1 MEKKKR
7 DLYDWMMNLDR
18 RWIYLVIGVV
28 VTVTAVVP
36 FGVPVYITPEVRS
49 VYDFVESLEPGD
61 VLMIGV
67 DYAPEAMAELHP
79 MNYAITRQCF
89 TRGVKLLLC
98 CLHQNG
104 PGMVEQVI
112 SQVSQE
118 FDKVNGV
125 DYVYLGYKPYPGIT
139 ILAMGQNFRIPFPE
153 DYYGTPLDSLPM
165 MRDIINFDDV
175 KAILN
180 ISAGS
185 GTEYWINYANGRY
198 NAKLAIGVTGVMTS
212 DYYPFLQSGQIFGL
226 IGGMKGAAEYE
237 DLAEKGGYIS
247 REKDQL
253 AAFKTMPIQTTT
265 HIVIILFIV
274 LGNIGYFMS
283 KKKK

>member
-1 MEKKKR
+1 MN
-7 DLYDWMMNLDR
+7 LYERMMSLDR
-18 RWIYLVIGVV
+18 RWVYLVIGVV
-28 VTVTAVVP
+28 VVVTAIWTFRVP
-36 FGVPVYITPEVRS
+36 LYVTPEVKS
-49 VYDFVESLEPGD
+49 VYDFVESLTPGE

-67 DYAPEAMAELHP
+67 DYAPEVMAELHP
-79 MNYAITRQCF
+79 MSYVITRQCF
-89 TRGVKLLLC
+89 SKDIKLLLC

-112 SQVSQE
+112 AQVAE
-118 FDKVNGV
+118 EYGKVNGV

-165 MRDIINFDDV
+165 MRTMTNFDNV
-175 KAILN
+175 KAIIN
-180 ISAGS
+180 ISGGS

-198 NAKLAIGVTGVMTS
+198 NAKLAIGVTGVMTA

-226 IGGMKGAAEYE
+226 IGGMKGASEYE
-237 DLAEKGGYIS
+237 YLAEKGGYIS
-247 REKDQL
+247 KEKDQL
-253 AAFKTMPIQTTT
+253 WASKSMPIQTTT

-274 LGNIGYFMS
+274 IGNIGYFMTKG
-283 KKKK
+283 KK

>member
-1 MEKKKR
+1 MTFYER
-7 DLYDWMMNLDR
+7 MMNLDR
-18 RWIYLVIGVV
+18 RWVYLVIGLVVV
-28 VTVTAVVP
+28 VTAIVSFAVPLYV
-36 FGVPVYITPEVRS
+36 TPEVRS
-49 VYDFVESLEPGD
+49 VYDFVDRLVPGE

-67 DYAPEAMAELHP
+67 DYAPEVMAELHP
-79 MNYAITRQCF
+79 MSYVITRQCF
-89 TRGVKLLLC
+89 SKDVKLLLC

-112 SQVSQE
+112 AQVAE
-118 FDKVNGV
+118 EYGKVNGV

-153 DYYGTPLDSLPM
+153 DYYGTLLDSLPM
-165 MRDIINFDDV
+165 MRNMTNFDNV
-175 KAILN
+175 KAIIN
-180 ISAGS
+180 ISGGS

-198 NAKLAIGVTGVMTS
+198 NAKLAIGVTGVMTA

-237 DLAEKGGYIS
+237 YLAEKGGYIS

-253 AAFKTMPIQTTT
+253 WASKSMPIQTTT

-274 LGNIGYFMS
+274 IGNVGYFMS
-283 KKKK
+283 KRKK

>member
-1 MEKKKR
+1 MTFYEK
-7 DLYDWMMNLDR
+7 MMSLDR
-18 RWIYLVIGVV
+18 RWVYLVIGVV
-28 VTVTAVVP
+28 VVVTAIWPFAVP
-36 FGVPVYITPEVRS
+36 LYVTPETRS
-49 VYDFVESLEPGD
+49 VYDFVESLVPEE

-67 DYAPEAMAELHP
+67 DYDPASLAELHP
-79 MNYAITRQCF
+79 MSYTITRQCF
-89 TRGVKLLLC
+89 AKDIKLLLV

-104 PGMVEQVI
+104 PGMVEQVVA
-112 SQVSQE
+112 QVAE
-118 FDKVNGV
+118 EYDKVNGV

-165 MRDIINFDDV
+165 MRNITNFDNV

-198 NAKLAIGVTGVMTS
+198 NAQLAIGVTGVMTS

-237 DLAEKGGYIS
+237 YLAEKGGYIS
-247 REKDQL
+247 REKGEL
-253 AAFKTMPIQTTT
+253 WASKSMPIQTTT
-265 HIVIILFIV
+265 HVVIILFIII
-274 LGNIGYFMS
+274 GNVGYFMS
-283 KKKK
+283 KRKK

>member
-1 MEKKKR
+1 MT
-7 DLYDWMMNLDR
+7 LYDRIMNLDR
-18 RWIYLVIGVV
+18 RWVYLAVGLV
-28 VTVTAVVP
+28 VTITAIWSFPVP
-36 FGVPVYITPEVRS
+36 LYVTPEVRS
-49 VYDFVESLEPGD
+49 VYDFVESLTPGEI
-61 VLMIGV
+61 LMIGV
-67 DYAPEAMAELHP
+67 DYDPAALAELHP
-79 MNYAITRQCF
+79 MSYAITRQCF
-89 TRGVKLLLC
+89 AKDVKMVFC

-112 SQVSQE
+112 AQVAE
-118 FDKVNGV
+118 EYDKVNGV

-139 ILAMGQNFRIPFPE
+139 ILALGQNFRIPFPE

-165 MRDIINFDDV
+165 MRRITNFDNV
-175 KAILN
+175 RAILN

-198 NAKLAIGVTGVMTS
+198 NAKLAIGVTGVMTA

-237 DLAEKGGYIS
+237 YLAEKGGYIS
-247 REKDQL
+247 RAKDQL
-253 AAFKTMPIQTTT
+253 TASKSMPIQTTT

-274 LGNIGYFMS
+274 LGNVGYFLS
-283 KKKK
+283 KLRK

>member
-1 MEKKKR
+1 MTFYER
-7 DLYDWMMNLDR
+7 MMNLDR
-18 RWIYLVIGVV
+18 RWVYLVIGLVVV
-28 VTVTAVVP
+28 VTAIFSFAVPLYV
-36 FGVPVYITPEVRS
+36 TPEVRS
-49 VYDFVESLEPGD
+49 VYDFVDNLVPGEI
-61 VLMIGV
+61 LMIGV
-67 DYAPEAMAELHP
+67 DYDPSALAELHP
-79 MNYAITRQCF
+79 MTYAITRQCF
-89 TRGVKLLLC
+89 SKDVKLLLC

-104 PGMVEQVI
+104 PGMVEQAVA
-112 SQVSQE
+112 QVAE
-118 FDKVNGV
+118 EYGKVNGV

-165 MRDIINFDDV
+165 ARTLTNFDNV
-175 KAILN
+175 KAIIN

-237 DLAEKGGYIS
+237 YLAEKGGYIS

-253 AAFKTMPIQTTT
+253 WASKSMPIQTTT

-274 LGNIGYFMS
+274 IGNVGYFMS
-283 KKKK
+283 KRKK

>member
-1 MEKKKR
+1 MNFYER
-7 DLYDWMMNLDR
+7 MMSLDR
-18 RWIYLVIGVV
+18 RWVYLVIGVV
-28 VTVTAVVP
+28 VVVTAIWSFAVP
-36 FGVPVYITPEVRS
+36 LYVTPEARS
-49 VYDFVESLEPGD
+49 VYDFVDGLVPGE

-67 DYAPEAMAELHP
+67 DYAPEVMAELHP
-79 MNYAITRQCF
+79 MAYAITRQCF
-89 TRGVKLLLC
+89 ARDAKLLLC

-112 SQVSQE
+112 AQVAE
-118 FDKVNGV
+118 EYGKVNGV

-165 MRDIINFDDV
+165 MRNMTNFDNV
-175 KAILN
+175 KAIIN
-180 ISAGS
+180 ISGGS

-198 NAKLAIGVTGVMTS
+198 NAKLAIGVTGVMTA

-237 DLAEKGGYIS
+237 YLAEKGGYIS
-247 REKDQL
+247 REKGQL
-253 AAFKTMPIQTTT
+253 WASKSMPIQTTT
-265 HIVIILFIV
+265 HIVIILFIII
-274 LGNIGYFMS
+274 GNVGYFMS
-283 KKKK
+283 KRKT

>member
-18 RWIYLVIGVV
+18 RWVYLVIGVV
-28 VTVTAVVP
+28 VIATAIAPFRVP
-36 FGVPVYITPEVRS
+36 LYITPEVKI

-89 TRGVKLLLC
+89 QRGVRLLLC

-165 MRDIINFDDV
+165 MRDLINFDDV

-198 NAKLAIGVTGVMTS
+198 NAKLAIGVTGVMAS

-237 DLAEKGGYIS
+237 HLAEKGGYIS

>member
-1 MEKKKR
+1 MTFYER
-7 DLYDWMMNLDR
+7 MMNLDR
-18 RWIYLVIGVV
+18 RWVYLVIGVV
-28 VTVTAVVP
+28 VVVTAIWSFAVP
-36 FGVPVYITPEVRS
+36 LYVTPEARS
-49 VYDFVESLEPGD
+49 VYDFVDGLVPGE

-67 DYAPEAMAELHP
+67 DYAPEVMAELHP
-79 MNYAITRQCF
+79 MSYAITRQCF
-89 TRGVKLLLC
+89 SKDVKLLLC

-112 SQVSQE
+112 AQVAE
-118 FDKVNGV
+118 EYGKVNGT

-165 MRDIINFDDV
+165 MRNMTNFDNV
-175 KAILN
+175 KAIIN
-180 ISAGS
+180 ISGGS

-198 NAKLAIGVTGVMTS
+198 NAKLAIGVTGVMTA

-237 DLAEKGGYIS
+237 YLAEKGGYIS
-247 REKDQL
+247 REKGQL
-253 AAFKTMPIQTTT
+253 WASKSMPIQTTT

-274 LGNIGYFMS
+274 IGNVGYIMS
-283 KKKK
+283 KRKK

>member
-1 MEKKKR
+1 MNFYEKI
-7 DLYDWMMNLDR
+7 MSLDR
-18 RWIYLVIGVV
+18 RWVYLTIGLVV
-28 VTVTAVVP
+28 LITVVWSFPVP
-36 FGVPVYITPEVRS
+36 LYVTPEVRS
-49 VYDFVESLEPGD
+49 VYDFVESLVPGEII
-61 VLMIGV
+61 LIGV
-67 DYAPEAMAELHP
+67 DYDPAALAELHP
-79 MNYAITRQCF
+79 MSYAITRQCF
-89 TRGVKLLLC
+89 AKDVKMLFC

-112 SQVSQE
+112 AQVAE
-118 FDKVNGV
+118 EYGKVNGV
-125 DYVYLGYKPYPGIT
+125 DYVYFGYQAYPAIT

-153 DYYGTPLDSLPM
+153 DYYGTPLDSMPLS
-165 MRDIINFDDV
+165 RGLTNFDNV
-175 KAILN
+175 KAIIN

-237 DLAEKGGYIS
+237 HLAEKGGYIS
-247 REKDQL
+247 RDKGQL
-253 AAFKTMPIQTTT
+253 WASKSMPIQTTT

-274 LGNIGYFMS
+274 IGNVGYFMS
-283 KKKK
+283 KRKK

>member
-1 MEKKKR
+1 MSFYER
-7 DLYDWMMNLDR
+7 MMNLDR
-18 RWIYLVIGVV
+18 RWVYLVIGVV
-28 VTVTAVVP
+28 VVVTAIWSFAVP
-36 FGVPVYITPEVRS
+36 MYVTPEARS
-49 VYDFVESLEPGD
+49 VYDFVDGLVPGE

-67 DYAPEAMAELHP
+67 DYAPEVMAELHP
-79 MNYAITRQCF
+79 MTYAITRQCF
-89 TRGVKLLLC
+89 AKDAKLLLC

-112 SQVSQE
+112 AQVAE
-118 FDKVNGV
+118 EYDKVNGI
-125 DYVYLGYKPYPGIT
+125 DYVYLGYKPYPAIT

-165 MRDIINFDDV
+165 MRNMTNFDNV
-175 KAILN
+175 KAIIN
-180 ISAGS
+180 ISGGS

-198 NAKLAIGVTGVMTS
+198 NAKLAIGVTGVMTA

-237 DLAEKGGYIS
+237 YLAEKAGYIS

-253 AAFKTMPIQTTT
+253 WASKSMPIQTTT

-274 LGNIGYFMS
+274 IGNVGYFMS
-283 KKKK
+283 KRKK

>member
-1 MEKKKR
+1 MTFYER
-7 DLYDWMMNLDR
+7 MMNLDR
-18 RWIYLVIGVV
+18 RWVYLVIGVV
-28 VTVTAVVP
+28 VVVTAIWSFAVP
-36 FGVPVYITPEVRS
+36 LYVTPEARS
-49 VYDFVESLEPGD
+49 VYDFVESLVPGE

-67 DYAPEAMAELHP
+67 DYAPEVMAELHP
-79 MNYAITRQCF
+79 MSYAITRQCF
-89 TRGVKLLLC
+89 SKDVKLLLC

-112 SQVSQE
+112 AQVAE
-118 FDKVNGV
+118 EYGKVNGV

-165 MRDIINFDDV
+165 MRNMTNFDNV
-175 KAILN
+175 KAIIN
-180 ISAGS
+180 ISGGS

-198 NAKLAIGVTGVMTS
+198 NAKLAIGVTGVMTA

-237 DLAEKGGYIS
+237 YLAERGGYIS
-247 REKDQL
+247 REKGQL
-253 AAFKTMPIQTTT
+253 WASKSMPIQTTT

-274 LGNIGYFMS
+274 IGNVGYFMS
-283 KKKK
+283 KRKK

>member
-1 MEKKKR
+1 MTFYEK
-7 DLYDWMMNLDR
+7 MMNLDR
-18 RWIYLVIGVV
+18 RWVYLAIGLV
-28 VTVTAVVP
+28 VTVTAIWSFPVP
-36 FGVPVYITPEVRS
+36 LYVTPEVRS
-49 VYDFVESLEPGD
+49 VYDFVDGLVPGE

-67 DYAPEAMAELHP
+67 DYDPAALAELHP
-79 MNYAITRQCF
+79 MTYTITRQCF
-89 TRGVKLLLC
+89 SKDVKLLLC

-112 SQVSQE
+112 AQVAE
-118 FDKVNGV
+118 EHGKVNGV
-125 DYVYLGYKPYPGIT
+125 DYVYMGYKPYPSIS

-165 MRDIINFDDV
+165 MRNITNYDNV

-185 GTEYWINYANGRY
+185 ATEYWIIYANGRY
-198 NAKLAIGVTGVMTS
+198 NAKLAIGVTGVMTA
-212 DYYPFLQSGQIFGL
+212 DYYPFLQSGQIFGI

-237 DLAEKGGYIS
+237 YLAEKGGYIT
-247 REKDQL
+247 RDQL
-253 AAFKTMPIQTTT
+253 WASKSMPIQTTT

-274 LGNIGYFMS
+274 IGNVGYFMS
-283 KKKK
+283 KGKK

>member
-1 MEKKKR
+1 MTFYER
-7 DLYDWMMNLDR
+7 MMNLDR
-18 RWIYLVIGVV
+18 RWVYLAIGLVV
-28 VTVTAVVP
+28 AVTAIWSFPVP
-36 FGVPVYITPEVRS
+36 LYVTPEVRS
-49 VYDFVESLEPGD
+49 VYDFVDGLVPGE

-67 DYAPEAMAELHP
+67 DYDPAALAELHP
-79 MNYAITRQCF
+79 MTYAITRQCF
-89 TRGVKLLLC
+89 SKDVKLLLC

-112 SQVSQE
+112 AQVAE
-118 FDKVNGV
+118 EYGKVNGV
-125 DYVYLGYKPYPGIT
+125 DYVYMGYKPYPAIS

-165 MRDIINFDDV
+165 MRNITNYDNV

-185 GTEYWINYANGRY
+185 ATEYWIIYANGRY
-198 NAKLAIGVTGVMTS
+198 NAKLAIGVTGVMTA
-212 DYYPFLQSGQIFGL
+212 DYYPFLQSGQIFGI

-237 DLAEKGGYIS
+237 YLAEKGGYIT
-247 REKDQL
+247 RDQL
-253 AAFKTMPIQTTT
+253 WASKSMPIQTTT

-274 LGNIGYFMS
+274 IGNVGYFMS
-283 KKKK
+283 KGKK

>member
-1 MEKKKR
+1 MSFYER
-7 DLYDWMMNLDR
+7 MMNLDR
-18 RWIYLVIGVV
+18 RWVYLVIGVV
-28 VTVTAVVP
+28 VVVTAIWSFAVP
-36 FGVPVYITPEVRS
+36 MYVTPEARS
-49 VYDFVESLEPGD
+49 VYNFVDGLVPGE

-67 DYAPEAMAELHP
+67 DYAPEVMAELHP
-79 MNYAITRQCF
+79 MTYAITRQCF
-89 TRGVKLLLC
+89 AKDAKLLLC

-112 SQVSQE
+112 AQVAE
-118 FDKVNGV
+118 EYDKVNGV

-165 MRDIINFDDV
+165 MRNMTNFDNV
-175 KAILN
+175 KAIIN
-180 ISAGS
+180 ISGGS

-198 NAKLAIGVTGVMTS
+198 NAKLAIGVTGVMTA

-237 DLAEKGGYIS
+237 YLAEKAGYIS

-253 AAFKTMPIQTTT
+253 WASKSMPIQTTT

-274 LGNIGYFMS
+274 IGNVGYFMS
-283 KKKK
+283 KRKK

>member
-1 MEKKKR
+1 MNFYER
-7 DLYDWMMNLDR
+7 MMNLDR
-18 RWIYLVIGVV
+18 RWVYLIIGLVV
-28 VTVTAVVP
+28 VITAIVP
-36 FGVPVYITPEVRS
+36 FDVPLYVTPEVKS
-49 VYDFVESLEPGD
+49 VYDFVESLNSGD
-61 VLMIGV
+61 ILMIGV

-89 TRGVKLLLC
+89 KRDIKLLLC

-112 SQVSQE
+112 SQVSKE
-118 FDKVNGV
+118 YNKVNGV

-165 MRDIINFDDV
+165 MRGLTNFDNV

-198 NAKLAIGVTGVMTS
+198 NALLAIGVTGVMTS
-212 DYYPFLQSGQIFGL
+212 DYYPFLQSRQIFGL

-237 DLAEKGGYIS
+237 YLAEKGGYIS
-247 REKDQL
+247 KEKNQL
-253 AAFKTMPIQTTT
+253 SAYKSMPIQTTT
-265 HIVIILFIV
+265 HVVIILFIV
-274 LGNIGYFMS
+274 IGNIGYFMS
-283 KKKK
+283 KRKK